1 MNFLKDVVLGL
12 VGLIALNSMGYLAMN
27 TSMGYDIIV
36 YGCIIVVE
44 LLVLMWFVKWI
55 RPRAEEETTSRGKRA
70 PSNAYDEAF
79 SDYDYEDSYDYC
91 HGNTCDCGDC
101 LNDDQKVELEEA
113 RQNLDDAIAYLD
125 RIMGQSPRAEEN
137 AANVDSKTTNE
148 TAREECEEDG
158 PSHNDPIGET
168 GDPGVVESDIT
179 VENESD
185 TTSLDDLI
193 AEVKNF

>member
-44 LLVLMWFVKWI
+44 LLVMMWFVKWI
-55 RPRAEEETTSRGKRA
+55 RPRAEEETSSRGKRA
-70 PSNAYDEAF
+70 GINAYDEYD
-79 SDYDYEDSYDYC
+79 DYDYEDSYDYC

-125 RIMGQSPRAEEN
+125 RIMGQYPRAEEN
-137 AANVDSKTTNE
+137 TINVDSKTTNE

-158 PSHNDPIGET
+158 PSHNDPTGET

-185 TTSLDDLI
+185 TTSLDDII

>member
-55 RPRAEEETTSRGKRA
+55 RPRAEEETISRGKRA

-137 AANVDSKTTNE
+137 TINVDSKTTNE
-148 TAREECEEDG
+148 TAREEYEEDG
-158 PSHNDPIGET
+158 PSHNDPTGET

-185 TTSLDDLI
+185 TTSLDNII

>member
-44 LLVLMWFVKWI
+44 LIVLMWFVKWI
-55 RPRAEEETTSRGKRA
+55 RPRVEEETSSRGKRA
-70 PSNAYDEAF
+70 GFIYDDAL
-79 SDYDYEDSYDYC
+79 SDYGHEDSYDYC

-113 RQNLDDAIAYLD
+113 RQNLDDAITYLD
-125 RIMGQSPRAEEN
+125 RIMAQSPRAEEN
-137 AANVDSKTTNE
+137 ATNVDSETTNE
-148 TAREECEEDG
+148 TAREECKEDG
-158 PSHNDPIGET
+158 PSHNDPTGET
-168 GDPGVVESDIT
+168 GDLGVVESDIT
-179 VENESD
+179 IENESD

>member
-55 RPRAEEETTSRGKRA
+55 RPRAEEETSSRGKRA
-70 PSNAYDEAF
+70 GINAYDEYD
-79 SDYDYEDSYDYC
+79 DYDYEDSYDYC

-137 AANVDSKTTNE
+137 AINVDSKTTNE

-158 PSHNDPIGET
+158 PSHNDPTGET

>member
-44 LLVLMWFVKWI
+44 LLVLMWFVKWM
-55 RPRAEEETTSRGKRA
+55 RPRAEEEISSSGKRA
-70 PSNAYDEAF
+70 GIKAYDDYD
-79 SDYDYEDSYDYC
+79 DYDYEDSYDYC
-91 HGNTCDCGDC
+91 HGNTCDCGDY

-158 PSHNDPIGET
+158 PSHNDPTGET

>member
-36 YGCIIVVE
+36 YGCIVVVE

-55 RPRAEEETTSRGKRA
+55 RPRAEEETSSRGKRA
-70 PSNAYDEAF
+70 GFIYDDALSNYGH
-79 SDYDYEDSYDYC
+79 EDSYDYC

-101 LNDDQKVELEEA
+101 LNDDQKVKLEEA

-125 RIMGQSPRAEEN
+125 RIMAQSPRAEEN
-137 AANVDSKTTNE
+137 ATNVDSETTNE
-148 TAREECEEDG
+148 TAREECKEDG
-158 PSHNDPIGET
+158 PSHNDPMGET
-168 GDPGVVESDIT
+168 GDLGVVESDIIIK
-179 VENESD
+179 NESD

>member
-44 LLVLMWFVKWI
+44 LLVLMWFVKWM
-55 RPRAEEETTSRGKRA
+55 RPRAEEETSSRGKRA
-70 PSNAYDEAF
+70 GINAYDEYD
-79 SDYDYEDSYDYC
+79 DYDYEDSYDYC

-137 AANVDSKTTNE
+137 TINVDSKTTNE

-158 PSHNDPIGET
+158 PSHNDPTGET
-168 GDPGVVESDIT
+168 GDLGIVESDVI

>member
-27 TSMGYDIIV
+27 ASMGYDIIV
-36 YGCIIVVE
+36 YGCIVVVE

-55 RPRAEEETTSRGKRA
+55 RPRAEEETSSRGKRA
-70 PSNAYDEAF
+70 GINAYDEAF

-91 HGNTCDCGDC
+91 HGNICDCGDC

-137 AANVDSKTTNE
+137 TTNVDSETTNE

-158 PSHNDPIGET
+158 PSHNDPTGET
-168 GDPGVVESDIT
+168 GDPGIVESDIT

>member
-1 MNFLKDVVLGL
+1 MNFFKDVVLGL

-55 RPRAEEETTSRGKRA
+55 RPRAESTDDE
-70 PSNAYDEAF
+70 YD
-79 SDYDYEDSYDYC
+79 DYDYEDSYDDC
-91 HGNTCDCGDC
+91 HDNTCDCGDC
-101 LNDDQKVELEEA
+101 LN
-113 RQNLDDAIAYLD
+113 DAIAYLD

-137 AANVDSKTTNE
+137 AANVDSETTNE

-158 PSHNDPIGET
+158 PSHNDPTGET

-185 TTSLDDLI
+185 TTSLDDII

>member
-55 RPRAEEETTSRGKRA
+55 RICPRAEEETSSRGKRA
-70 PSNAYDEAF
+70 GIAYDDEF
-79 SDYDYEDSYDYC
+79 SDYEDSYDYY

-125 RIMGQSPRAEEN
+125 RVMAQSPRAEEN
-137 AANVDSKTTNE
+137 AVNVDSKTTNE

-158 PSHNDPIGET
+158 PSHNDPTGEP

>member
-55 RPRAEEETTSRGKRA
+55 RPRAEEETSSRGKRA
-70 PSNAYDEAF
+70 GINAYDEYD
-79 SDYDYEDSYDYC
+79 DYDYEDSYDYC

-125 RIMGQSPRAEEN
+125 RIMGQYPRAEEN
-137 AANVDSKTTNE
+137 TINVDSKTTNE

-158 PSHNDPIGET
+158 PSHNDPTGET

-185 TTSLDDLI
+185 TTSLDDII

>member
-44 LLVLMWFVKWI
+44 LLVMMWFVKWI
-55 RPRAEEETTSRGKRA
+55 RPRAEEETSSRGKRA
-70 PSNAYDEAF
+70 GINAYDEYD
-79 SDYDYEDSYDYC
+79 DYDYEDSYDYC

-125 RIMGQSPRAEEN
+125 RIMGQYPRVEEN
-137 AANVDSKTTNE
+137 TINVDSKTTNE
-148 TAREECEEDG
+148 TAREECKEDG
-158 PSHNDPIGET
+158 PSHNDPTGET

>member
-55 RPRAEEETTSRGKRA
+55 RPRAEEETSSRGKRA
-70 PSNAYDEAF
+70 GINAYDEAF

-137 AANVDSKTTNE
+137 ATNVDSKTTNE

-158 PSHNDPIGET
+158 PSHNDPTGET
-168 GDPGVVESDIT
+168 GDPGVVESDIA

>member
-44 LLVLMWFVKWI
+44 LLVLMWFVKWM
-55 RPRAEEETTSRGKRA
+55 RPRAEEETSSRGKRA
-70 PSNAYDEAF
+70 GINAYDEYD
-79 SDYDYEDSYDYC
+79 DYDYEDSYDYY

-137 AANVDSKTTNE
+137 TINVDSKTTNE

>member
-44 LLVLMWFVKWI
+44 LLVLMWFVKWM
-55 RPRAEEETTSRGKRA
+55 RPRAEEETSSRGKRA
-70 PSNAYDEAF
+70 GINAYDEYD
-79 SDYDYEDSYDYC
+79 DYDYEDSYDYC

-137 AANVDSKTTNE
+137 TINVDSKTTNE

-158 PSHNDPIGET
+158 PSHNDPTGET

>member
-44 LLVLMWFVKWI
+44 LLVLMWFVKWM
-55 RPRAEEETTSRGKRA
+55 RPSVEEETSSRGKRA
-70 PSNAYDEAF
+70 GIIYNDAF
-79 SDYDYEDSYDYC
+79 SDYDYEDSYDDC

-137 AANVDSKTTNE
+137 TINVDSKTTNK

-158 PSHNDPIGET
+158 PSHNDPTGET

-185 TTSLDDLI
+185 TTSLDDII

>member
-70 PSNAYDEAF
+70 GINAYDEAF

-137 AANVDSKTTNE
+137 TINVDSKTTNE

-158 PSHNDPIGET
+158 PSHNDPTGET

>member
-125 RIMGQSPRAEEN
+125 RIMGQSPRADEN
-137 AANVDSKTTNE
+137 ATNVDSETTNE
-148 TAREECEEDG
+148 TAREESEEDG
-158 PSHNDPIGET
+158 PSHNDPTGET
-168 GDPGVVESDIT
+168 GDPGVVESNIT

>member
-44 LLVLMWFVKWI
+44 LLVLMWFVKWM
-55 RPRAEEETTSRGKRA
+55 RPRAEEETSSRGKRA
-70 PSNAYDEAF
+70 GINAYDEYD
-79 SDYDYEDSYDYC
+79 DYDYEDSYDYC

-125 RIMGQSPRAEEN
+125 RIMGQYPRAEEN
-137 AANVDSKTTNE
+137 TINVDSKTTNE

-158 PSHNDPIGET
+158 PSHNDPTGET